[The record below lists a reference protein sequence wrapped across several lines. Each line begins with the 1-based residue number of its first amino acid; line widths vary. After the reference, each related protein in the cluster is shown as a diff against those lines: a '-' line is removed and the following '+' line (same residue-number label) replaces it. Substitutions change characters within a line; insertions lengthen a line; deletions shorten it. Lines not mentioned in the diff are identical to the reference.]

1 MTGIPLEEFLKLEGQ
16 TVGTSR
22 WFVLDQSRIDRFADV
37 TDDHQFIHVDAEA
50 AAKTPFGTT
59 IAHGFLTLSMLS
71 AMIYDGAPE
80 IEGAIMG
87 VNYGFN
93 KIRFLSPVKSGA
105 RVRAHFTL
113 NEARHLKPN
122 ELTNIWGVRLEIEG
136 QDRPAL
142 IAEWIGRQY
151 LDQGLPTE

>member
-113 NEARHLKPN
+113 NEARQLKPD
-122 ELTNIWGVRLEIEG
+122 ELTNIWGVRVEIEG

>member
-113 NEARHLKPN
+113 KEARHLKPN
-122 ELTNIWGVRLEIEG
+122 ELTNIWGVRVEIEG
-136 QDRPAL
+136 QARPAL